1 MFSPQQEVVL
11 DGELSLDLHIDG
23 DMSLDIPVDGEA
35 GTVIKVTEHDLPV
48 YSGQTEITPSEET
61 QTEHDLPV
69 YSGQTEITPSEETQT
84 LQTANKTVLQNIII
98 NPIPSNYGKITW
110 NGSTLTVS

>member
-1 MFSPQQEVVL
+1 MRDSPNYKVVL
-11 DGELSLDLHIDG
+11 DGELSLN
-23 DMSLDIPVDGEA
+23 IPMDGEA

-48 YSGQTEITPSEET
+48 YSGQTEITPSEE
-61 QTEHDLPV
+61 
-69 YSGQTEITPSEETQT
+69 IQT

>member
-1 MFSPQQEVVL
+1 MLSPQQEVVL

-35 GTVIKVTEHDLPV
+35 ETVIKVTEHDLPV

-61 QTEHDLPV
+61 QT
-69 YSGQTEITPSEETQT
+69 
-84 LQTANKTVLQNIII
+84 LQTANRTVLQNIII

>member
-1 MFSPQQEVVL
+1 MRDSPNYKVVL
-11 DGELSLDLHIDG
+11 DGELSLN
-23 DMSLDIPVDGEA
+23 IPMDGEA

-61 QTEHDLPV
+61 QT
-69 YSGQTEITPSEETQT
+69 
-84 LQTANKTVLQNIII
+84 LQTANMAVLQNIVI